1 MARAAT
7 AATVLSAAGLVAVS
21 AAGGGLRAHAAEVI
35 PNDVWVDNVTGHAGP
50 FHDDNRLLT
59 CDPITVTGA
68 RFEHTSGT
76 FEINVLKP
84 SVKHAQQ
91 VFQAS
96 WTFDKS
102 AGGHQLLDTV
112 SAADLVS
119 KALSLGARPGTDGIH
134 LEFRFLQQPHQ
145 HKPFWVSTSCAVKSA
160 AVAPPPA
167 APIPVVT
174 PVTSSGAKASAV
186 KAPNTGADPAWDDA
200 AVLVL
205 SGTGLLGIA
214 RRLRRRRRALPVSED

>member
-1 MARAAT
+1 
-7 AATVLSAAGLVAVS
+7 VS
-21 AAGGGLRAHAAEVI
+21 
-35 PNDVWVDNVTGHAGP
+35 GHAGP
-50 FHDDNRLLT
+50 FHDDDRTLT

-68 RFEHTSGT
+68 RFAHTSGT

-96 WTFDKS
+96 WTFDKA

-119 KALSLGARPGTDGIH
+119 KALSLGATSGTNGIH

-160 AVAPPPA
+160 AVPPPA

-174 PVTSSGAKASAV
+174 PVPSGV
-186 KAPNTGADPAWDDA
+186 KAAAVTAPKTGADPAWDEA
-200 AVLVL
+200 AMLVL
-205 SGTGLLGIA
+205 GGTGLLGIA
-214 RRLRRRRRALPVSED
+214 RRLRRRRRALRVSED